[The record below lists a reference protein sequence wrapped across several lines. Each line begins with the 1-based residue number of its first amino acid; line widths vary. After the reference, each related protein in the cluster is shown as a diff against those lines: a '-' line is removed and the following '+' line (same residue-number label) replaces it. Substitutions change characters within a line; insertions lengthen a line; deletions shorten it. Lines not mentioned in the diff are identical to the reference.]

1 MVFDSDQENNDEV
14 MSEINMTPLVD
25 VMLVLMIIFMIA
37 MPLLNDAI
45 KIELPIADN
54 QPSKI
59 TPETITLSV
68 NENGNIYWN
77 KQAITAEAL
86 QQQLQTAAQ
95 QQPQPE
101 IHLRGDRQVEY
112 EYVVKVMTAVRHAG
126 IQKLGFITSPVGSN
140 KNE

>member
-1 MVFDSDQENNDEV
+1 MSFDNSYENNDEV

-25 VMLVLMIIFMIA
+25 VMLVLLIIFIIA

-45 KIELPIADN
+45 KIDLPKADN
-54 QPSKI
+54 QVSKV

-68 NENGNIYWN
+68 NQNGDVFWN
-77 KQAITAEAL
+77 KQAINQSVL

-101 IHLRGDRQVEY
+101 IHLRGDRHVEY

-126 IQKLGFITSPVGSN
+126 IQKLGFVTEPVASN
-140 KNE
+140 KK